1 MDKVD
6 VALDMWSKSL
16 CEKISL
22 AELYSR
28 NPVAHKWK
36 APFRTLILRESISWR
51 LHDLLCQSKSL
62 SDAKHL
68 LGARILLRSSFE
80 TLALL
85 VYLNKLMD
93 NVVKGTLSYS
103 EFSDKTTQMLLGSRD
118 KSTSY
123 ESVNIL
129 TVIARADKKYQ
140 GLLKSYQELSESV
153 HPNYD
158 GLSKGY
164 SIVDHEEYET
174 VFSNRWASIFA
185 LKHNERISL
194 CIDTFLME
202 YNNVWNAAFIEL
214 EVWMEKNDEVLALQ
228 AGDA

>member
-6 VALDMWSKSL
+6 IALDMWSKSL
-16 CEKISL
+16 CEKISV

-28 NPVAHKWK
+28 NPVVHKWK
-36 APFRTLILRESISWR
+36 APFRALVLRESISWR
-51 LHDLLCQSKSL
+51 LHDLLCQSKYL

-103 EFSDKTTQMLLGSRD
+103 EFSDKTTQILLGSKD

-129 TVIARADKKYQ
+129 TVIKRADQKYQ

-158 GLSKGY
+158 GLSNGY
-164 SIVDHEEYET
+164 SIIDHEEHET
-174 VFSNRWASIFA
+174 VFTNRWSSIFA

-194 CIDTFLME
+194 CIDTFIME
-202 YNNVWNAAFIEL
+202 NNNVWNAAFIEL
-214 EVWMEKNDEVLALQ
+214 ESWMEKNDEALALHVGE
-228 AGDA
+228 A